1 MQVGGIGS
9 GNSDYGRQGI
19 SHQVTECIHEHGTA
33 GTQTGAAGI
42 PASSVS
48 FSASPV
54 NAPEAQAQVSFWD
67 RLTGAAEKGKNLLGR
82 LWRGNSGDALNA
94 ALEAQTEDA
103 AQEAMY
109 ENAAQV
115 MSAQLTE
122 DASGVLPGGKKHHE
136 SQVAAAASAVQAPQN
151 IVAAAPYFTANSD
164 PGKVK
169 EPLLVRIRIRFRDI
183 TGYLSRFSGGRLAGR
198 FQTKSGLKNGG
209 RQTGQSLRRS
219 NRALDKDAK
228 TEGVVSDDSH
238 LMDSYDSTGRYSR
251 LGTGNNRKM

>member
-33 GTQTGAAGI
+33 GTQTGAAGM
-42 PASSVS
+42 PVSAVS

-54 NAPEAQAQVSFWD
+54 NAQDAQAQVSFWD

-82 LWRGNSGDALNA
+82 LWGGNSGGTALDA

-109 ENAAQV
+109 ENV
-115 MSAQLTE
+115 
-122 DASGVLPGGKKHHE
+122 
-136 SQVAAAASAVQAPQN
+136 AASAVQAPQN
-151 IVAAAPYFTANSD
+151 IVAATPYFTQNSD

-209 RQTGQSLRRS
+209 RQTGQDLRRP
-219 NRALDKDAK
+219 NRNADKNEK
-228 TEGVVSDDSH
+228 TEGVVLDDSH

-251 LGTGNNRKM
+251 LGAWNNRKM